1 MQFKGYV
8 QVKTGSCKRVKIV
21 LFIVLNVGQTHQP
34 SLQPVLNM
42 QSHSR
47 CILDMVVRPLI
58 IYNRIFALAVRTTF
72 IEHCVFDIRS
82 YTIIYRP

>member
-8 QVKTGSCKRVKIV
+8 QAKTGSCKRVKIV
-21 LFIVLNVGQTHQP
+21 PFIVLNVGQTHQP

-47 CILDMVVRPLI
+47 CILDMVVRPLLRQGRWLKLTI
-58 IYNRIFALAVRTTF
+58 LITQYGTVL
-72 IEHCVFDIRS
+72 VFD
-82 YTIIYRP
+82 